1 MDDLSDIKFDPPE
14 FEGNLNP
21 DLFIEWIQASER
33 FIEVKEYSNEKAF
46 KVAILKLKKYASL
59 WYENV
64 KKQRGREGKPWIKT
78 WSKLKRLM
86 SKGFLPKKL

>member
-1 MDDLSDIKFDPPE
+1 MDDLRDIKFDPLE

-21 DLFIEWIQASER
+21 DLFIEWIQTLER
-33 FIEVKEYSNEKAF
+33 FFEVKEYSNEKPF